1 MKCMEWYICSHESAQ
16 ESEWGM
22 LELLQA
28 DKLTIHTDLFIAY
41 DGEHAVLPADQ
52 PSQGHVPDDQNKTHY
67 QSISFPALYN
77 INKHSFIQ
85 RKLLL
90 RTSSQTS
97 NHEMSSFN
105 NLYTVAISS
114 Q

>member
-1 MKCMEWYICSHESAQ
+1 MEWYISSHEWAQ
-16 ESEWGM
+16 ESEWGI

-28 DKLTIHTDLFIAY
+28 DKLTIHTDLLAY
-41 DGEHAVLPADQ
+41 DGEHAVLPVDQ
-52 PSQGHVPDDQNKTHY
+52 PSQGHVDLPDNQNKTHPE
-67 QSISFPALYN
+67 SISFPALYN

-105 NLYTVAISS
+105 NLYTVAVSS